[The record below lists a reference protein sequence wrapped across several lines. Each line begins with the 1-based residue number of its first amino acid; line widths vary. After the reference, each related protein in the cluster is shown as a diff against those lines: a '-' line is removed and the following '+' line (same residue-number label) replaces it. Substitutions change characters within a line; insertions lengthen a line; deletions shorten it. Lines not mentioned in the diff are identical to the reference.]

1 MKRLSVLLVLV
12 SIVTVVGCK
21 HRTIEPVQRY
31 TMWIEDHAR
40 TPYDFPVGVYY
51 SFVFPGPQSFEFDVE
66 AVFSQA
72 AERGVRLR
80 DAWYKSY
87 NTGCTPP
94 GSNITLPAIVPAGF
108 VVRVDERAP
117 ELQTIGFVETSN
129 PNVGWCAYRVCH
141 YHFKD

>member
-1 MKRLSVLLVLV
+1 MKHMCVILVLV
-12 SIVTVVGCK
+12 STFTLVGCND
-21 HRTIEPVQRY
+21 RGIEPVERY
-31 TMWIEDHAR
+31 TVSIEDHVT
-40 TPYDFPVGVYY
+40 TPYEFPEGVYY
-51 SFVFPGPQSFEFDVE
+51 SFVFPEPQSFEFDVD

-94 GSNITLPAIVPAGF
+94 GSNITMTAIVPAGF
-108 VVRVDERAP
+108 VVRVDESAP
-117 ELQTIGFVETSN
+117 ALQTIGFVETSN
-129 PNVGWCAYRVCH
+129 PNVKWCAYRVCH